1 MKINS
6 TNYDV
11 LVVGGGHAGCE
22 AALAA
27 ARMGA
32 DTLLLTLS
40 KATIAQMSCNPAIG
54 GIGKGHLVKEID
66 ALGGE
71 MGKVADATGIQFR
84 VLNASRGAATRGSR
98 CQSDYLA
105 YKKVMRQKLEKQ
117 AGLTIVEGTAQEL
130 LIRGDQVIGLR
141 TDNEEHFANT
151 VIITTGTFLNG
162 LIHRGEERVEAGRVS
177 EPSVKKLSL
186 SLGNQS
192 LQLGRMKT
200 GTPARLD
207 KRSIDWSKLGIQP
220 GDEQPKKFS
229 FWDSEILLPQVV
241 CHIAYTNENTHRI
254 INNNLGRSALYGGQ
268 ISGIGP
274 RYCPSIEDKIV
285 KFADKN
291 RHQVF
296 MEPMGYAEESIMIY
310 PNGLSTSLPVDV
322 QQDFLR
328 SIEGLEEVE
337 ILQPGY
343 AIEYDMVHPTQLK
356 ATLELKNVNNLYLAG
371 QINGT
376 TGYEEAAAQGLM
388 AGINA
393 VLKVRK
399 KQPFI
404 LQRNEAYIGVMIDDL
419 ITRGVAEPYRMFT
432 SRAEY
437 RLHLREDNAD
447 TRLSQ
452 KGWELGTLPKNNYLQ
467 FKQKQREIINLT
479 GKVKTEK
486 VSPKESVQSEL
497 KLLGESPLKTSVKVY
512 DLLLDEGEQDGVT
525 LFGAYAMNS
534 MRLEKG
540 YRAWGLDLTSERSP
554 LEAGMQDFVV
564 TDNREF
570 TGRDGM
576 LKREQQ
582 QPWRIALL
590 SVEADT
596 ADAQGGQPVI
606 VDGEVTGLVTSG
618 AFGHRT
624 GMSLAL
630 AYFRGS
636 LPGAASE
643 IRVRLLGEERSAR
656 LLSEAPYDSAN
667 SKLRDK

>member
-6 TNYDV
+6 TKHEV
-11 LVVGGGHAGCE
+11 LVVGGGHAGSE

-32 DTLLLTLS
+32 ETLLITQS
-40 KATIAQMSCNPAIG
+40 RETIAQMSCNPAIG

-71 MGKVADATGIQFR
+71 MGKAADATGIQFR

-98 CQSDYLA
+98 CQSDYLE

-117 AGLTIVEGTAQEL
+117 PGLMIVEGTAEEL
-130 LIRGDQVIGLR
+130 LMQGDQVIGLR
-141 TDNEEHFANT
+141 TDNNEYLAET

-162 LIHRGEERVEAGRVS
+162 LIHRGEDRVEAGRVA

-220 GDEQPKKFS
+220 GDEKPKKFS

-254 INNNLGRSALYGGQ
+254 IQENLSKSALYGGQ
-268 ISGIGP
+268 ITGIGP

-285 KFADKN
+285 KFADKK

-296 MEPMGYAEESIMIY
+296 MEPMGYSEESMMIY

-322 QQDFLR
+322 QHDFLR
-328 SIEGLEEVE
+328 SIHGLEEVE

-356 ATLELKNVNNLYLAG
+356 ATLELKNVKNLYLAG

-447 TRLSQ
+447 DRLSQ

-467 FKQKQREIINLT
+467 FKQKQREIVSLT
-479 GKVKTEK
+479 GMVKTEK
-486 VSPKESVQSEL
+486 ISPNKSVQSEL
-497 KLLGESPLKTSVKVY
+497 KMLGESPLKTAVKVY
-512 DLLLDEGEQDGVT
+512 DLLKRPQLNIEKLQECDSISGKIDWESYSAAVREQVEVNIKYAGYLARQNQELKQINQLDRISLPDDMELSGIPGLSREVIEI
-525 LFGAYAMNS
+525 
-534 MRLEKG
+534 LEKSKPDTLG
-540 YRAWGLDLTSERSP
+540 QAS
-554 LEAGMQDFVV
+554 
-564 TDNREF
+564 
-570 TGRDGM
+570 
-576 LKREQQ
+576 
-582 QPWRIALL
+582 RI
-590 SVEADT
+590 
-596 ADAQGGQPVI
+596 
-606 VDGEVTGLVTSG
+606 
-618 AFGHRT
+618 T
-624 GMSLAL
+624 GMT
-630 AYFRGS
+630 
-636 LPGAASE
+636 PAA
-643 IRVRLLGEERSAR
+643 ITILRVH
-656 LLSEAPYDSAN
+656 
-667 SKLRDK
+667 LRTRKAA

>member
-1 MKINS
+1 MKTNS
-6 TNYDV
+6 IKHEV
-11 LVVGGGHAGCE
+11 LVVGGGHAGSE

-32 DTLLLTLS
+32 ETLLITQS
-40 KATIAQMSCNPAIG
+40 RETIAQMSCNPAIG

-71 MGKVADATGIQFR
+71 MGKAADATGIQFR

-98 CQSDYLA
+98 CQSDYLE

-117 AGLTIVEGTAQEL
+117 PGLMIVEGTAEEL
-130 LIRGDQVIGLR
+130 LMQGDQVIGLR
-141 TDNEEHFANT
+141 TDNNEYLAET

-162 LIHRGEERVEAGRVS
+162 LIHRGEDRVEAGRVA

-220 GDEQPKKFS
+220 GDEKPKKFS

-254 INNNLGRSALYGGQ
+254 IQDNLSRSALYCGQ
-268 ISGIGP
+268 ITGIGP

-285 KFADKN
+285 KFADKK

-296 MEPMGYAEESIMIY
+296 MEPMGYSEESMMIY

-322 QQDFLR
+322 QHDFLR
-328 SIEGLEEVE
+328 SIHGLEEVE

-356 ATLELKNVNNLYLAG
+356 ATLELKNVKNLYLAG

-447 TRLSQ
+447 DRLSQ
-452 KGWELGTLPKNNYLQ
+452 KGWELGTLPKNNFLQ
-467 FKQKQREIINLT
+467 FKQKQREIVSLT
-479 GKVKTEK
+479 GMVKTEK
-486 VSPKESVQSEL
+486 ISPNKSVQSEL
-497 KLLGESPLKTSVKVY
+497 KMLGESPLKTAVKVY
-512 DLLLDEGEQDGVT
+512 DLLKRPQL
-525 LFGAYAMNS
+525 NI
-534 MRLEKG
+534 EKLQECDSISG
-540 YRAWGLDLTSERSP
+540 KIDWGSYS
-554 LEAGMQDFVV
+554 AVV
-564 TDNREF
+564 
-570 TGRDGM
+570 
-576 LKREQQ
+576 
-582 QPWRIALL
+582 
-590 SVEADT
+590 
-596 ADAQGGQPVI
+596 
-606 VDGEVTGLVTSG
+606 
-618 AFGHRT
+618 RT
-624 GMSLAL
+624 G
-630 AYFRGS
+630 
-636 LPGAASE
+636 
-643 IRVRLLGEERSAR
+643 
-656 LLSEAPYDSAN
+656 
-667 SKLRDK
+667 

>member
-497 KLLGESPLKTSVKVY
+497 KLLGESPLKTAVNVS
-512 DLLLDEGEQDGVT
+512 DLLKRPQLNIEKLQNCDSISGKINWNIYSAVVREQVEINIKYAGYLTRQDQELKYINQLDRISLPENLELSGIPGLSREVVEI
-525 LFGAYAMNS
+525 
-534 MRLEKG
+534 LEKSKPDTLG
-540 YRAWGLDLTSERSP
+540 QAS
-554 LEAGMQDFVV
+554 
-564 TDNREF
+564 
-570 TGRDGM
+570 
-576 LKREQQ
+576 
-582 QPWRIALL
+582 RI
-590 SVEADT
+590 
-596 ADAQGGQPVI
+596 
-606 VDGEVTGLVTSG
+606 
-618 AFGHRT
+618 T
-624 GMSLAL
+624 GMT
-630 AYFRGS
+630 
-636 LPGAASE
+636 PAA
-643 IRVRLLGEERSAR
+643 ITILRVH
-656 LLSEAPYDSAN
+656 
-667 SKLRDK
+667 LRTRQAA

>member
-6 TNYDV
+6 TKHEV
-11 LVVGGGHAGCE
+11 LVVGGGHAGSE

-32 DTLLLTLS
+32 ETLLITQS
-40 KATIAQMSCNPAIG
+40 RETIAQMSCNPAIG

-71 MGKVADATGIQFR
+71 MGKAADATGIQFR

-98 CQSDYLA
+98 CQSDYLE

-117 AGLTIVEGTAQEL
+117 PGLMIVEGTAEEL
-130 LIRGDQVIGLR
+130 LMHGDQVIGLR
-141 TDNEEHFANT
+141 TDNNEYLAET

-162 LIHRGEERVEAGRVS
+162 LIHRGQDRVEAGRVA

-220 GDEQPKKFS
+220 GDEKPKKFS

-254 INNNLGRSALYGGQ
+254 IQDNLSRSALYGGQ
-268 ISGIGP
+268 ITGIGP

-285 KFADKN
+285 KFADKK

-296 MEPMGYAEESIMIY
+296 MEPMGYSEESMMIY

-322 QQDFLR
+322 QHDFLR
-328 SIEGLEEVE
+328 SIHGLEEVE

-356 ATLELKNVNNLYLAG
+356 ATLELKNVKNLYLAG

-447 TRLSQ
+447 DRLSK
-452 KGWELGTLPKNNYLQ
+452 KGWELGTLPKINYFQ
-467 FKQKQREIINLT
+467 FKQKQREIMSLT
-479 GKVKTEK
+479 GIVKTEK
-486 VSPKESVQSEL
+486 ISPNKSVQSEL
-497 KLLGESPLKTSVKVY
+497 KMLGESPLKNAVKVY
-512 DLLLDEGEQDGVT
+512 DLLKRPQLNIAKLQECDSISGEIDWYSYSAAV
-525 LFGAYAMNS
+525 
-534 MRLEKG
+534 
-540 YRAWGLDLTSERSP
+540 
-554 LEAGMQDFVV
+554 
-564 TDNREF
+564 
-570 TGRDGM
+570 
-576 LKREQQ
+576 REQVEVNIKYAGYLARQ
-582 QPWRIALL
+582 NKELKHINQLDRI
-590 SVEADT
+590 
-596 ADAQGGQPVI
+596 
-606 VDGEVTGLVTSG
+606 
-618 AFGHRT
+618 
-624 GMSLAL
+624 
-630 AYFRGS
+630 S
-636 LPGAASE
+636 LPGDIKLSGIPGLSREVIEILEKSKPDTLGQASRITGMTPAA
-643 IRVRLLGEERSAR
+643 ITILRVH
-656 LLSEAPYDSAN
+656 
-667 SKLRDK
+667 LRTRKAA